1 MHFKTL
7 MKLKIHKSTFHKPE
21 IKPPAKHLT
30 EPPDASS
37 KSSEVVDSKNS
48 KMKIKIFKCE
58 KCELAFNDEYMLKIH
73 RLLDLRCV
81 NSPAQALFKKMN
93 EENGPVDVTEYVI
106 SMEQKQVHFE
116 KDLNG
121 HYTCPEDTC
130 KYTTR
135 LRGTIVYHY
144 RIHTG
149 EKPFECKLCGKKFNQ
164 RTNCTRHIRTH
175 DDRYKFKCSMCDGR
189 FAQKDSMMKHISQFH
204 CH

>member
-30 EPPDASS
+30 DPPDASS
-37 KSSEVVDSKNS
+37 KSSEDVDSKNS

-81 NSPAQALFKKMN
+81 DSPAQALFEKIN
-93 EENGPVDVTEYVI
+93 EENGPANVMEYVN
-106 SMEQKQVHFE
+106 SMKEKQVNFRR
-116 KDLNG
+116 DSNG
-121 HYTCPEDTC
+121 HYVCPDNTC
-130 KYTTR
+130 KYTTQWR
-135 LRGTIVYHY
+135 STIVKHY

-149 EKPFECKLCGKKFNQ
+149 EKPFECKLCGKKFSQ
-164 RTNCTRHIRTH
+164 KTHCTKHIRTH
-175 DDRYKFKCSMCDGR
+175 DDRYKFKCSMCDER

-204 CH
+204 YH